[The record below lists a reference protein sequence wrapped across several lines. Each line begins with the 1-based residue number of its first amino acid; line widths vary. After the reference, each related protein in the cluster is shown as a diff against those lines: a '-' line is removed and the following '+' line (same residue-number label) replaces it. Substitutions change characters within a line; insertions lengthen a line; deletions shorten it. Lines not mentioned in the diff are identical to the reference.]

1 MRAGRTRS
9 ARPKGK
15 IGGSQALPLPL
26 RGLGRALSL
35 TLRLR
40 LVLRCVR
47 ALFGRFRRAAARD
60 LASHPWCFRAALR
73 PSAPIPERRARQPQ
87 PMNREARVLRYKE
100 KRKNRKFDK
109 TIRCACYAAHLLA
122 RLSDARSRALGWLAV
137 MHRARRMPRLG
148 RASRAALPSAA
159 RCRAT
164 RATCRRG
171 RTGRRGRAAAVAAC
185 RPTMGWMTSR
195 RCSRRRALGA
205 RRRLRR
211 RCSHRLR
218 GCVPRGTYDHARRNA
233 ARFEFT
239 PGFLLRSFS
248 AVRKSSARSARRL
261 CSGVLHGARE
271 LVARVVLS
279 LAIARFVCIRA
290 ATVLRAAVP
299 TVGKTN
305 SKSRSTENRAPG
317 AIASSSGC
325 GGANGGVRRQ
335 QHGRER
341 LERGN
346 QGTTLVCTS
355 APELSPQADRSRRM
369 HRRCST
375 TRSVRL
381 RMRKPRKPRRA
392 TARAW
397 SAKRLAC
404 CVSVRSSWRRARA
417 SRTRRCSRSGTRH
430 GPARD
435 ARLWELRSRAGA
447 ALPCARCLNVAAAL
461 TPPLACDAEK

>member
-26 RGLGRALSL
+26 RGQGRALSL

-171 RTGRRGRAAAVAAC
+171 RTGRRGRAAAAAAC
-185 RPTMGWMTSR
+185 RPTTGWMTSR
-195 RCSRRRALGA
+195 HCSRRRALGA
-205 RRRLRR
+205 RRRSRR
-211 RCSHRLR
+211 RCSRRSR
-218 GCVPRGTYDHARRNA
+218 GCVPRGTYDRARCYA
-233 ARFEFT
+233 ARFDLRPVSCLDLQLPARKRSRAT
-239 PGFLLRSFS
+239 YSCALRS
-248 AVRKSSARSARRL
+248 VVQHPL
-261 CSGVLHGARE
+261 TGRE
-271 LVARVVLS
+271 
-279 LAIARFVCIRA
+279 RA
-290 ATVLRAAVP
+290 AVTGHRALSAAAAPQPRFQAALQRSEVRIQKLGAQRTALPGAFVSLPRAAVP
-299 TVGKTN
+299 MAACAVSN
-305 SKSRSTENRAPG
+305 MS
-317 AIASSSGC
+317 
-325 GGANGGVRRQ
+325 ANGLNVEIKVRRS
-335 QHGRER
+335 
-341 LERGN
+341 
-346 QGTTLVCTS
+346 C
-355 APELSPQADRSRRM
+355 APA
-369 HRRCST
+369 
-375 TRSVRL
+375 
-381 RMRKPRKPRRA
+381 PR
-392 TARAW
+392 
-397 SAKRLAC
+397 
-404 CVSVRSSWRRARA
+404 
-417 SRTRRCSRSGTRH
+417 
-430 GPARD
+430 
-435 ARLWELRSRAGA
+435 
-447 ALPCARCLNVAAAL
+447 AAAG
-461 TPPLACDAEK
+461 